1 VGARFRLAQAGSVGT
16 GVGIIMV
23 GAVGAGL
30 GVSGEVEGAQ
40 EIKVR
45 GMMNMKNKNDLGID
59 FINTFPI

>member
-16 GVGIIMV
+16 GVGMIMV

-40 EIKVR
+40 EIRIK
-45 GMMNMKNKNDLGID
+45 GIMNMKNKNDFGID
-59 FINTFPI
+59 IINTYPI